1 MGSEGTLYVPVPYKP
16 GIREKIILQRGDKTE
31 VREIKGVELY
41 SGEVEDMADAVL
53 TGKPQRMSLAD
64 SRGNVATILA
74 LLDLSAHREA
84 DTGLSGGRSRTST
97 GNCALARFD
106 PERDGLFQEWRGKR
120 RGLVSVG
127 AGVIDERSLKAAE
140 IVAGEACIC

>member
-1 MGSEGTLYVPVPYKP
+1 VAGAEPSEVFGWQVLGSGGVDEAFMGQLRFPNGVYAEFDSAFRSPSRSYIEVVGSEGVLNVPVPYKP
-16 GIREKIILQRGDKTE
+16 GMRDKISLQRGDKTD

-74 LLDLSAHREA
+74 LIESAR
-84 DTGLSGGRSRTST
+84 SGKPV
-97 GNCALARFD
+97 L
-106 PERDGLFQEWRGKR
+106 L
-120 RGLVSVG
+120 
-127 AGVIDERSLKAAE
+127 
-140 IVAGEACIC
+140 